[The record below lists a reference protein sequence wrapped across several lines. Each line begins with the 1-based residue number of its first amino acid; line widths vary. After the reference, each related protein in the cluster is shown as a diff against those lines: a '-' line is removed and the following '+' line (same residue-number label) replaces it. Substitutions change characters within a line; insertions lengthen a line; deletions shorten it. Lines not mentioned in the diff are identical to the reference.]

1 MNKEL
6 VFCHKPSR
14 SVIEADLMFNLP
26 ANEQYS
32 KSDENPASGFLT
44 KLFTSLQNTK
54 GAASGQKRLIWY
66 GTSSSDRPGFNK
78 SMVKINSWDF
88 DRIIPSHG
96 DVIETG
102 AKGVFQK
109 VMEWHLNGSKKSN

>member
-14 SVIEADLMFNLP
+14 TLIEADMLFNLP

-32 KSDENPASGFLT
+32 KSDKSPTSGFLT
-44 KLFTSLQNTK
+44 KLFISLNNTK
-54 GAASGQKRLIWY
+54 GAAIGQKRLLWY
-66 GTSSSDRPGFNK
+66 VSSSADRKGFGK
-78 SMVKINSWDF
+78 SVDKIRSWDF
-88 DRIIPSHG
+88 DRIIPCHG

-102 AKGVFQK
+102 GKGIFEK
-109 VMEWHLNGSKKSN
+109 VMEWYINGSKKSS